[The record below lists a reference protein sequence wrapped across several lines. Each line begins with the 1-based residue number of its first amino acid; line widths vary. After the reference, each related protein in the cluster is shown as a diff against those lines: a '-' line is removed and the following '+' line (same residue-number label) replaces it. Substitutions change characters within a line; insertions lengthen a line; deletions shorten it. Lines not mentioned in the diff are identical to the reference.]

1 MCRDVILLKHNK
13 KLKLKSLDSSVGFD
27 FDSISNDQLT
37 IYTFSS
43 LNEKLNKK
51 VSKEIKV
58 DGTTRFT
65 DKHQTDIGIVNFRSM
80 SPFYANIIWDL
91 AHHLEVGKKI
101 FVIEMNECDC
111 VLDSGY
117 YSSAF
122 KLIEKNNNFRVYEKT
137 ESLAI
142 EKNSGLSSWTFGI
155 PVGPEEPTVLNC
167 CVARIL
173 ELGIDDFEIIL
184 CGRPHRDFKYF
195 DKVKIVGEEI
205 TAPPVHITRKKNEIV
220 RNATKDN
227 LCILHDRVLLPLNF
241 LRSMENFGDL
251 FPMVGFQSVYFT
263 DYLNLIPRRYSDFG
277 VLNSSL
283 GDKNRE
289 IIVDKDNLPYQL
301 MKTGCTSQHC
311 QCADFSLQYLTGS
324 LCITK
329 RELWLFCPQ
338 NEDYYWDEY
347 EDIECSIRASSYGIP
362 VVVNPFSLTQS
373 MNARSIIHDF
383 GSTSVRKVDGGITL
397 ARSIT
402 ELLPF
407 LKLKPLFRI
416 TEDEARRRF
425 YLFAKKYSLSE
436 SILLS
441 INTSSLDGISRYKL
455 IFEMVMQSTI
465 TDWNVESYINDFCS
479 LLLHEDMP
487 PIFKERLKNHFYEE
501 NDAYS
506 KKMLF
511 LKHTF
516 VLNQLSYSLTQ
527 SLYLKR
533 TDDIFIT
540 KRFIHNVSAL
550 VLAFYWKFFSKIYY
564 FNLSVKELSIVIIN
578 TTPFKGTD

>member
-13 KLKLKSLDSSVGFD
+13 KLKLKSLDSSVEFD

-122 KLIEKNNNFRVYEKT
+122 KLIEKNKNFRVYEKT

-227 LCILHDRVLLPLNF
+227 LCILHDRVFLPKDFIKAIN
-241 LRSMENFGDL
+241 RFGDM
-251 FPMVGFQSVYFT
+251 FPFVGFQSIYFA
-263 DYLNLIPRRYSDFG
+263 DYNNLIPRRYSDFN
-277 VLNSSL
+277 VVSNKFNIAQS
-283 GDKNRE
+283 DNK
-289 IIVDKDNLPYQL
+289 IQKDTLFYEFVRNGWAY
-301 MKTGCTSQHC
+301 QHC
-311 QCADFSLQYLTGS
+311 LRADFGRQYLTGS
-324 LCITK
+324 LYICK
-329 RELWLFCPQ
+329 RSLWEYCPQ
-338 NEDYYWDEY
+338 NEDYYWEEF
-347 EDIECSIRASSYGIP
+347 EDVEFGVRASNKGIPCSI
-362 VVVNPFSLTQS
+362 NPYAFTQS
-373 MNARSIIHDF
+373 INARSILHFF
-383 GSTSVRKVDGGITL
+383 GCITTKTIVGTNKAVRSFSEI
-397 ARSIT
+397 I
-402 ELLPF
+402 PF
-407 LKLKPLFRI
+407 LRRKPIFRI
-416 TEDEARRRF
+416 TQDIAKIKILQFARKYNVDTNIVHIINSA
-425 YLFAKKYSLSE
+425 YLNGNE
-436 SILLS
+436 
-441 INTSSLDGISRYKL
+441 RYRL
-455 IFEMVMQSTI
+455 VFEVVMKSKI
-465 TDWNVESYINDFCS
+465 ENWNIDSYVNDFFTM
-479 LLLHEDMP
+479 LLHED
-487 PIFKERLKNHFYEE
+487 INVSFKKNIANVCRNEV
-501 NDAYS
+501 NAYN
-506 KKMLF
+506 KKIIL
-511 LKHTF
+511 LKHAF
-516 VLNQLSYSLTQ
+516 VLNQLSNSFHQ
-527 SLYLKR
+527 NPFISSP
-533 TDDIFIT
+533 DDIFVKKEKISKTMSFIT
-540 KRFIHNVSAL
+540 AVCLKYFSRSL
-550 VLAFYWKFFSKIYY
+550 FFK
-564 FNLSVKELSIVIIN
+564 LSISELTKMIID
-578 TTPFKGTD
+578 TTPSRD

>member
-227 LCILHDRVLLPLNF
+227 LCILHDRVFLPKDFIKAIN
-241 LRSMENFGDL
+241 RFGDM
-251 FPMVGFQSVYFT
+251 FPFVGFQSIYFA
-263 DYLNLIPRRYSDFG
+263 DYNNLIPRRYSDFN
-277 VLNSSL
+277 VVSNKFNIAQS
-283 GDKNRE
+283 DNK
-289 IIVDKDNLPYQL
+289 IQKDTLFYEFVRN
-301 MKTGCTSQHC
+301 GCAYQHC
-311 QCADFSLQYLTGS
+311 LRADFGRQYLTGS
-324 LCITK
+324 LYICK
-329 RELWLFCPQ
+329 RSLWEYCPQ
-338 NEDYYWDEY
+338 NEDYYWEEF
-347 EDIECSIRASSYGIP
+347 EDAEFGVRASNKGIPCSI
-362 VVVNPFSLTQS
+362 NPYAFTQS
-373 MNARSIIHDF
+373 INARSILHFF
-383 GSTSVRKVDGGITL
+383 GCITTKTIVGTNKAVRSFSEI
-397 ARSIT
+397 I
-402 ELLPF
+402 PF
-407 LKLKPLFRI
+407 LRRKPIFRI
-416 TEDEARRRF
+416 TQDIAKIKILQFARKYNVDTNIVHIINSA
-425 YLFAKKYSLSE
+425 YLNGNE
-436 SILLS
+436 
-441 INTSSLDGISRYKL
+441 RYRL
-455 IFEMVMQSTI
+455 VFEVVMKSKI
-465 TDWNVESYINDFCS
+465 ENWNIDSYVNDFFTM
-479 LLLHEDMP
+479 LLHED
-487 PIFKERLKNHFYEE
+487 INVSFKKNIANVCRNEV
-501 NDAYS
+501 NAYN
-506 KKMLF
+506 KKIIL
-511 LKHTF
+511 LKHAF
-516 VLNQLSYSLTQ
+516 VLNQLSNSFHQ
-527 SLYLKR
+527 NPFISSP
-533 TDDIFIT
+533 DDIFVKKEKISKTMSFIT
-540 KRFIHNVSAL
+540 AVCLKYFSRSL
-550 VLAFYWKFFSKIYY
+550 FFK
-564 FNLSVKELSIVIIN
+564 LSISELTKMIID
-578 TTPFKGTD
+578 TTPSRD